1 MELKKIKVL
10 GIIPARQGSKGV
22 LNKNFKLVKKNK
34 RLIDYT
40 LIAAKKSKYITKIAL
55 TTDDERIIRYS
66 KKYKIDY
73 ILKRKKKLATDNI
86 KSSSVVIDTI
96 NQIKDF
102 KADFIIL
109 LQPTSPLRN
118 SFHIDET
125 IRLLCKNYKKYNSL
139 VSVSLFEEPHPYKL
153 KKIQKKYLVPFLKGA
168 NSEVPRQKLV
178 KAYKLNGSIYLIKK
192 KSFIKKKH
200 FFDKTMP
207 FIMDEKFSLNID
219 TYNDFKKLKKL
230 EE

>member
-73 ILKRKKKLATDNI
+73 ILK
-86 KSSSVVIDTI
+86 KSCKIHFLVMVISIFVID
-96 NQIKDF
+96 
-102 KADFIIL
+102 
-109 LQPTSPLRN
+109 
-118 SFHIDET
+118 
-125 IRLLCKNYKKYNSL
+125 
-139 VSVSLFEEPHPYKL
+139 
-153 KKIQKKYLVPFLKGA
+153 FL
-168 NSEVPRQKLV
+168 
-178 KAYKLNGSIYLIKK
+178 
-192 KSFIKKKH
+192 
-200 FFDKTMP
+200 
-207 FIMDEKFSLNID
+207 
-219 TYNDFKKLKKL
+219 
-230 EE
+230 